1 MPDAI
6 DNRFVGSLSGLKC
19 VPLHTTINPHHRA
32 MAVNQPAMTR
42 MGVFMRTMLCCAAV
56 FCSVD
61 LFASYV
67 IPDSPR
73 KFRSDA
79 KKLDFSIDVVSRPD
93 RPDKGLSENEVTRS
107 EFSNV
112 VARVSAMRCLTSL
125 RMDVR
130 LDSPGL
136 VFDVAPFEGLTN
148 LTELAI
154 GACHEDRVVIRNLDR
169 LAALPIG
176 DLSLKFVSLEDCEA
190 ISRLA
195 KLSDFATTSLAM
207 ARHVHPDIGSLCLQ
221 DVRSEG
227 VIDLSRFRRLE
238 SLTVYDARCERM
250 TGVFAMRALE
260 KLTICGPFLFDEEEI
275 AKCKS
280 LKSLDIYCPSF
291 GKAIRSTSFLA
302 GLPLTSLG
310 INGAPVREIA
320 GLEGCPLTDLE
331 IRECPIR
338 DIDSICRI
346 PTLKSL
352 DLRDT
357 SVGYVDMKAVASRFP
372 NLDSFE
378 CWGAYDGWR
387 FQISY
392 DKDCE

>member
-1 MPDAI
+1 MR
-6 DNRFVGSLSGLKC
+6 NLLFC
-19 VPLHTTINPHHRA
+19 
-32 MAVNQPAMTR
+32 AVA
-42 MGVFMRTMLCCAAV
+42 FCA
-56 FCSVD
+56 VD
-61 LFASYV
+61 LFASCV
-67 IPDSPR
+67 IRDSPR

-79 KKLDFSIDVVSRPD
+79 KKLDFSIDVVSRPY
-93 RPDKGLSENEVTRS
+93 KGLSEDAVTRS

-112 VARVSAMRCLTSL
+112 ISRVSTMQCLTSL
-125 RMDVR
+125 RIAVQ

-136 VFDVAPFEGLTN
+136 VIDVAPFEGLTN
-148 LTELAI
+148 LTELAVSSRY
-154 GACHEDRVVIRNLDR
+154 EDRVVVRNLDR
-169 LAALPIG
+169 LAGLPIS
-176 DLSLKFVSLEDCEA
+176 DLSLKFVGLENSEA

-195 KLSDFATTSLAM
+195 KLSDFATSSLTM
-207 ARHVHPDIGSLCLQ
+207 LRYVNPEIGSLSLQ
-221 DVRSEG
+221 DVQSEG

-250 TGVFAMRALE
+250 TGIFAMRALE
-260 KLTICGPFLFDEEEI
+260 ELTICGPFLFDEEEI
-275 AKCKS
+275 AKCGS
-280 LKSLDIYCPSF
+280 LKSLVIYCPSF

-320 GLEGCPLTDLE
+320 GLEGCPLTRLK
-331 IRECPIR
+331 ISGCPIR

-352 DLRDT
+352 DLHDT